1 MTFNMFDLH
10 IFIQDI
16 FFSTQ
21 LYSNAEV
28 NFTIVLLLNLIYTY
42 LFSHVQVYH
51 NKVAFVMIMLL
62 VIYDR
67 RKS

>member
-1 MTFNMFDLH
+1 MFDLH

-21 LYSNAEV
+21 ATNAEV
-28 NFTIVLLLNLIYTY
+28 KFTIVLLLNLIYTY

-51 NKVAFVMIMLL
+51 NKVAFVINMLL